1 MKVQLK
7 RRCGHAETVKV
18 RSEWRAGAARV
29 IPGAL
34 RIEEG
39 RACHNCRFLPGGSP
53 QWRHVGYVGALA
65 LEVSAAKA
73 SLHAVR
79 MSMWGHSSDLALWSR
94 MDGREGDALLAAKA
108 HDALLPLYSAA
119 VPMVSD
125 AVRNLSDGLSD
136 YAERWGSL
144 MTVNDHWLTP
154 EVNHHCDGNHNHSG
168 QTWRMPHCVLCR
180 NRVSSQ

>member
-1 MKVQLK
+1 MKLQIK
-7 RRCGHAETVKV
+7 RRCGHAETVNV

-39 RACHNCRFLPGGSP
+39 RACHNCRTLPGGSP

-119 VPMVSD
+119 IAKVSD
-125 AVRNLSDGLSD
+125 AVRNLTDGCLE
-136 YAERWGSL
+136 YCERWGS
-144 MTVNDHWLTP
+144 MMAVKDHWLTP
-154 EVNHHCDGNHNHSG
+154 EVSHHCEGDHNHWG
-168 QTWRMPHCVLCR
+168 QTWRIPHCLLCKAG
-180 NRVSSQ
+180 VPS

>member
-1 MKVQLK
+1 MKLQIK
-7 RRCGHAETVKV
+7 RRCGHAETVNV

-39 RACHNCRFLPGGSP
+39 RACHNCRTLPGGSP

-79 MSMWGHSSDLALWSR
+79 MSMWGHSSDFALWSR
-94 MDGREGDALLAAKA
+94 MEGREGDALLAAKS
-108 HDALLPLYSAA
+108 HDALLPQYAA
-119 VPMVSD
+119 ALDKVSGNARLLTEALVD
-125 AVRNLSDGLSD
+125 FAN
-136 YAERWGSL
+136 RWESS
-144 MTVNDHWLTP
+144 MPVKDDWLIP
-154 EVNHHCDGNHNHSG
+154 EVNHHCDGNGNHWT

-180 NRVSSQ
+180 NRVPS